1 METMCGL
8 PQILGS
14 LIIRMWSQ
22 ELSIVLHGIYTHGSC
37 IPALNGCSLGE
48 VLQGSII
55 ESSVH
60 GILDFERSSTSFS
73 TWSCPTKIDVGN

>member
-8 PQILGS
+8 SQILGS

-22 ELSIVLHGIYTHGSC
+22 ELSIVLHRMYTHVSY
-37 IPALNGCSLGE
+37 IPTLNGCSLGE

-55 ESSVH
+55 ESSGH
-60 GILDFERSSTSFS
+60 GILDFELSSAS
-73 TWSCPTKIDVGN
+73 WSCPTKIDLGS